1 MYSGVLAQDENC
13 FQYRIIALAKIGKLD
28 LLKAIAPE
36 VLIPLTVARELFAKF
51 GRESQAIDQALA
63 DFIRVTEVKEIDP
76 GIKIAI
82 AGLDE
87 GEKQAIALASTLSEE
102 IVLLLDDRAGRRVAQ
117 KLGFSTTGSIG
128 VLLRL
133 KEKGAIENVG
143 VLLSEMRDRGYWLDD
158 RVVEAAK
165 LLAGEND

>member
-1 MYSGVLAQDENC
+1 MKIVSNTGP
-13 FQYRIIALAKIGKLD
+13 IIALAKIGKLD

-36 VLIPLTVARELFAKF
+36 VLIPLTVYRELFAKF

-87 GEKQAIALASTLSEE
+87 GEKQAIALASTFSEE
-102 IVLLLDDRAGRRVAQ
+102 IVLLLDDRAGRRVAH

-143 VLLSEMRDRGYWLDD
+143 LLLSEMRDRGYWLDD
-158 RVVEAAK
+158 KVIEVAK
-165 LLAGEND
+165 RLAGEND

>member
-1 MYSGVLAQDENC
+1 MKIVSNTDP
-13 FQYRIIALAKIGKLD
+13 IIALAKIGKLD